1 MINLENKCVL
11 VRTVEE
17 YEKIM
22 EEAIK
27 QGFKHE
33 YCKDIPSLCSNCAY
47 ILKFYKETYEIKVYP
62 LLEASELLGTKELTA
77 KEFIDFIINSNYNC
91 ATSTCD
97 SCELF
102 KYNTKCKRNLCSVCN
117 LMKGYEE
124 ELIEFIDIAK
134 SSMSKSDK
142 TTIKPEK
149 EEVIEALEQFF
160 YDPNNKKSSIKKAI
174 KYAIDNLKKEGK

>member
-1 MINLENKCVL
+1 MIDLENKCIL
-11 VRTVEE
+11 VRTAEE
-17 YEKIM
+17 YDKIM

-33 YCKDIPSLCSNCAY
+33 YCKDIPLLCSDCAY
-47 ILKFYKETYEIKVYP
+47 TLKFYKETYEIKVYP

-77 KEFIDFIINSNYNC
+77 KEFINFIINSNYNC

-97 SCELF
+97 SCELSE
-102 KYNTKCKRNLCSVCN
+102 YNTKCKRNLCSVGSWM
-117 LMKGYEE
+117 LGYEE
-124 ELIEFIDIAK
+124 ELIDIAK

-142 TTIKPEK
+142 AIIKPEK

-160 YDPNNKKSSIKKAI
+160 NDPNNKKSNIKKAI

>member
-1 MINLENKCVL
+1 MIDLENKCIV
-11 VRTVEE
+11 VRTSEE

-33 YCKDIPSLCSNCAY
+33 YYKDIPSLCSNCAY
-47 ILKFYKETYEIKVYP
+47 ILKFYKETYEIKVYQ

-97 SCELF
+97 SCELS
-102 KYNTKCKRNLCSVCN
+102 KYNTKCKRNLCSVGSWM
-117 LMKGYEE
+117 LGYEE
-124 ELIEFIDIAK
+124 ELIDIAK
-134 SSMSKSDK
+134 SSISKSDK
-142 TTIKPEK
+142 ATIKPEK

-160 YDPNNKKSSIKKAI
+160 YDPNNKKNSIKKAI

>member
-1 MINLENKCVL
+1 MIDLENKCIL
-11 VRTVEE
+11 ARTVEE

-27 QGFKHE
+27 QGFNKCRE
-33 YCKDIPSLCSNCAY
+33 YGDICSLYSNCVY
-47 ILKFYKETYEIKVYP
+47 ILRFYKDKTYTIDIYP
-62 LLEASELLGTKELTA
+62 SLEASKLLGTKELTA

-97 SCELF
+97 SCELS
-102 KYNTKCKRNLCSVCN
+102 KYNTKCKRNLCSVGSWM
-117 LMKGYEE
+117 LGYEE
-124 ELIEFIDIAK
+124 ELIDIAK

-142 TTIKPEK
+142 ATIKPEK

>member
-1 MINLENKCVL
+1 MIDLENKCIV
-11 VRTVEE
+11 VRTSEE

-33 YCKDIPSLCSNCAY
+33 YYKDIPSLCSNCAY

-97 SCELF
+97 SCELS
-102 KYNTKCKRNLCSVCN
+102 KYNTKCKRDLCSVGSWM
-117 LMKGYEE
+117 LGYEE
-124 ELIEFIDIAK
+124 ELIDIAK

-142 TTIKPEK
+142 ATIKPEK

-174 KYAIDNLKKEGK
+174 KYAIDNLKKEGN